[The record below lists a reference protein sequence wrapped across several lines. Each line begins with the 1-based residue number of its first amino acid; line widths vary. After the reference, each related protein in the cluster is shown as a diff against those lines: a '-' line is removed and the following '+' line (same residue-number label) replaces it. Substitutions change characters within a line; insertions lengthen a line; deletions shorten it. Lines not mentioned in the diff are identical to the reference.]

1 MRDSRNNRK
10 GFTLTEA
17 LMAMVVLTI
26 AAGGIILPYSSGASV
41 QLEGNRMA
49 LAAKLAHDMLEQIVS
64 SDFEDIIETYNGYS
78 EAQGQILDGEGGVFS
93 DSVVIYVDDEDSGS
107 SVTVPSGSDYVKF
120 SRDVSCQTAYIGDVE
135 MVWVTVRV
143 YYEGT
148 LSVSLNTLIGDNK
161 W

>member
-1 MRDSRNNRK
+1 MRGSRNNRK

-17 LMAMVVLTI
+17 LVAMVVLTI

-78 EAQGQILDGEGGVFS
+78 EAQGQILDDEGGVFS
-93 DSVVIYVDDEDSGS
+93 DSVVMYVDESNDT
-107 SVTVPSGSDYVKF
+107 VTVPSGSDYAKF
-120 SRDVSCQTAYIGDVE
+120 SRNVSCQTAYIGDVE